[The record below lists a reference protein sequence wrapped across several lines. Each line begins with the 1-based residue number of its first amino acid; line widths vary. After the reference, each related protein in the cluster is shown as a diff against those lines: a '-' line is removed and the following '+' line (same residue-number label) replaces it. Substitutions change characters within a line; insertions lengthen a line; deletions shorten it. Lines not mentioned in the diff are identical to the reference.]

1 MICLLE
7 ITTEIIEMIEIETE
21 IEVQIGTEMVLE
33 VKRETVTMEGIT
45 EIRDKTEITEITDIK
60 LTEIVLMIA
69 TIGLMD
75 MMIAEETDNITTTE
89 ADNMIIIE
97 TMNREMIT
105 ETTEAT
111 SILTEMIQEQVIR
124 TDPSPG
130 PMTMSARV
138 TECLKRRQKIL
149 IID

>member
-7 ITTEIIEMIEIETE
+7 ITTEITEMIEIETE

-33 VKRETVTMEGIT
+33 VKRETVTMEGTT
-45 EIRDKTEITEITDIK
+45 EIRDKIKITEITDIK

-69 TIGLMD
+69 TIDLMD

-89 ADNMIIIE
+89 TDNMIITE

>member
-7 ITTEIIEMIEIETE
+7 ITTEITEMIEIETE